1 MGRKW
6 LLLCCGFGFLY
17 VALGAFGA
25 HALKDSITPDKM
37 KVLSTANQ
45 YLGFHALSLG
55 ILGVFAKLNPQQN
68 TKWVGI
74 LFCSGIFFF
83 SGSLYLYVLCGFR
96 WAAMIT
102 PLGGTLFLIAWG
114 SFAKSL
120 WTLGR

>member
-83 SGSLYLYVLCGFR
+83 SGSLYVLTLSGQTFWGVLQNLYGPWAGENGF
-96 WAAMIT
+96 
-102 PLGGTLFLIAWG
+102 F
-114 SFAKSL
+114 
-120 WTLGR
+120 